1 MNDLWSGVITPDDE
15 RRYARAGF
23 GHPVGMGS
31 RPALL
36 IIDVQFR
43 TLGDSPKP
51 FDEAVE
57 DYATACGDVGWEAVG
72 HIAQLLAFS
81 RSVGIPVLYP
91 HVAPK
96 FSYDAGV
103 LGAKVPSIMA
113 VAARGYEFP
122 PEVAPSDQDIML
134 PKKHPSAF
142 FGTPLTSYLIALGA
156 DSLIITGCST
166 SGCVRSTVV
175 DAFANNFRVAVPF
188 DAVYDRSETV
198 HKVNLFDMAQKYADV
213 RSTADVIA
221 SLSAAGHGAEL

>member
-1 MNDLWSGVITPDDE
+1 MSELWQGVITPDDE

-31 RPALL
+31 SPALL
-36 IIDVQFR
+36 IIDVQYR
-43 TLGDSPKP
+43 TLGNSSKP
-51 FDEAVE
+51 FDEAVQ
-57 DYATACGDVGWEAVG
+57 DYATACGDVGWTAVK
-72 HIAQLLAFS
+72 HIAEVLAFS
-81 RSVGIPVLYP
+81 RSVGIPILYP

-96 FSYDAGV
+96 LAYDSGV
-103 LGAKVPSIMA
+103 LGAKVPTIMG
-113 VAARGYEFP
+113 VAAKGYEFP
-122 PEVAPSDQDIML
+122 PEVAPSEQDIML

-142 FGTPLTSYLIALGA
+142 FGTPLISYLIGLGV

-175 DAFANNFRVAVPF
+175 DAFANNFRVTVPF

-213 RSTADVIA
+213 TSTAELIA
-221 SLSAAGHGAEL
+221 SLRTSGYGGNS